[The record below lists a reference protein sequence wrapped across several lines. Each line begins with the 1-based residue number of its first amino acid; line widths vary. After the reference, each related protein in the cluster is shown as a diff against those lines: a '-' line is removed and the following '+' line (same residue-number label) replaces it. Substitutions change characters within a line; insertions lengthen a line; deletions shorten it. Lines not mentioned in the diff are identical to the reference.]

1 VTGRG
6 TRPWLAAL
14 VVALGA
20 VPVAAQVV
28 PNRPRPV
35 QQGGER
41 RDTVAADSARPKA
54 PTARWAPLDSVGLE
68 LLKKPGMT
76 AVRYQGEAVEFR
88 AADGVITLAGAP
100 GARAIVEQEPTSLIA
115 DTIEYAQ
122 KTDSI
127 RARGDTIVMHDPGRG
142 DDVVALGRLSYDLA
156 RRRGSASDVSTAT
169 RTSQTWLVEA
179 HRAAFSAPDS
189 ATGRSHVFY
198 GANGMITSCT
208 DSLPHYDFAA
218 REVKRVGN
226 DLLVARNVIMYVQGV
241 PVLWLPF
248 MFQDTRQGRRSGIL
262 TPRFG
267 ITELVRNSPNYRRT
281 VENVGYYFAL
291 SDYAD
296 LAASVDWRSGANA
309 TTQDPG
315 WTRWNGELRYRWL
328 DQFASGRIGLSLQSL
343 TTGSSNTQVSWSHT
357 QDFSARSHLT
367 TNLNF
372 ATSTSVQRQTAL
384 APLAALAT
392 IASQANF
399 QRDLGVA
406 QVSIG
411 GTRRQYPGRSQVDQ
425 DFPNVNLTS
434 KPVSVGHWLTWT
446 PGLSITTSQSSHID
460 AQGDFARRYIVR
472 SDGTL
477 DSVKVDR
484 STHASSLTLNT
495 PIKIFDFQI
504 TASLRANDRGNDY
517 PEIRTVVDPVDT
529 SRKATRVYERTW
541 LSQVDFD
548 LGMNLPQFFGGT
560 WNLVPTIS
568 MANVASGAF
577 LVRSERTGS
586 RWVSQG
592 KRFTYGLGISPTFY
606 GLYGGL
612 GPVAAFRHAIQ
623 TSLSYTYSPAKDVS
637 ADYLAAL
644 GQTQTGF
651 LGSLAQNR
659 VTLSIQQTIEAKLR
673 ADSGSGP
680 EGGRKVKL
688 LSLQFSPITWDFERA
703 RHSKS
708 GFATDNFDISLR
720 SDLLPGFDAGLSY
733 SLFQG
738 SVLSDSAVFSPY
750 LTSVRAGFSVGAGSG
765 IGGLFSRLF
774 GGPVADEPRDTA
786 AAGTPGAGGRA
797 MQTPAAGIAGQSI
810 RGSSLDLPSGR
821 GLEAQLSFS
830 LSQQR
835 PPVGGNVVD
844 YDPTLQCAPYRDVNP
859 LQYGICVQNA
869 LAAPAVDVNATQTT
883 AGGTFFRIPPQMNI
897 QGRTSFNLT
906 PKWSASW
913 STNYDFQRSQFG
925 MQSVTLQRE
934 LHDWRAVFGFTQ
946 APNGNFSFTFF
957 ISLKAEPDLKFDY
970 NRTSY
975 GSQTGTTPP

>member
-1 VTGRG
+1 MTGRG
-6 TRPWLAAL
+6 ARRGLAAL
-14 VVALGA
+14 VLALIA
-20 VPVAAQVV
+20 APVAAQVV

-35 QQGGER
+35 QMGGER
-41 RDTVAADSARPKA
+41 RDTAAADSARPRV
-54 PTARWAPLDSVGLE
+54 PTANWAPLDSVGLE
-68 LLKKPGMT
+68 LLKRRGMT

-88 AADGVITLAGAP
+88 AGDGVIRLSGAP

-122 KTDSI
+122 RTDSI

-142 DDVVALGRLSYDLA
+142 DDVVALGSLNYDLA

-179 HRAAFSAPDS
+179 HRAAFAVADS
-189 ATGRSHVFY
+189 ASGRSNVFY

-281 VENVGYYFAL
+281 VENVGYYFAI
-291 SDYAD
+291 SDYMD
-296 LAASVDWRSGANA
+296 LAASVDWRSGADA
-309 TTQDPG
+309 TAQDPG

-328 DQFASGRIGLSLQSL
+328 DRFASGRIGLSLQSL
-343 TTGSSNTQVSWSHT
+343 TSGSSNTQVSWSHT

-372 ATSTSVQRQTAL
+372 ATSTTVQRQTAL

-399 QRDLGVA
+399 QRDLGTA
-406 QVSIG
+406 QLSVG
-411 GTRRQYPGRSQVDQ
+411 GTRRQYPGRPQVDQ
-425 DFPNVNLTS
+425 DFPNINLTS
-434 KPVSVGHWLTWT
+434 RPLSVGKWLTWT
-446 PGLSITTSQSSHID
+446 PGLSITASQSSHLD

-484 STHASSLTLNT
+484 STHASSLSLST

-529 SRKATRVYERTW
+529 SKKATRVYERTW

-560 WNLVPTIS
+560 WNLVPSIS

-577 LVRSERTGS
+577 LVRSERTGA

-612 GPVAAFRHAIQ
+612 GPVAAFRHSVQ
-623 TSLSYTYSPAKDVS
+623 TSLSYTYSPAKAVS

-659 VTLSIQQTIEAKLR
+659 VTLSIQQTIEAKLK
-673 ADSGSGP
+673 ADSP
-680 EGGRKVKL
+680 EGSRKVKL

-750 LTSVRAGFSVGAGSG
+750 LTSVRAGFSLGGGSA

-774 GGPVADEPRDTA
+774 GGPGTGEPRDTA
-786 AAGTPGAGGRA
+786 AAGAPGAARA
-797 MQTPAAGIAGQSI
+797 AQVPAAGMAGQSI
-810 RGSSLDLPSGR
+810 RGSALDLPSGR
-821 GLEAQLSFS
+821 PLEAQISFS

-835 PPVGGNVVD
+835 PPVGGNVVT
-844 YDPTLQCAPYRDVNP
+844 YDPTLQCAPFRDINP
-859 LQYGICVQNA
+859 LQYNICVQNA
-869 LAAPAVDVNATQTT
+869 LAAPAADVNATQTT
-883 AGGTFFRIPPQMNI
+883 AGGTFFRVPPQMNI

-913 STNYDFQRSQFG
+913 STNYDFQRSEFG

-970 NRTSY
+970 NRSSY
-975 GSQTGTTPP
+975 GSRAGTTPP